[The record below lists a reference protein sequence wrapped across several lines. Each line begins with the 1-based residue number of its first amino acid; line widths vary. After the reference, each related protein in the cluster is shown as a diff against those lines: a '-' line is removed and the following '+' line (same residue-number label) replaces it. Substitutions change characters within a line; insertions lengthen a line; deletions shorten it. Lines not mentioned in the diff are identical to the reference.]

1 MRQQRRPGGHQ
12 RGKFRFV
19 FFGDSV
25 LVRCLAISGG
35 FRGVAGGRLRTDSSM
50 KTGTPGRIRTCD
62 LRIRNPLLYPAELR
76 GRETPR
82 DAAGRARDRT
92 AWESRPRP
100 CLSFFFRGG
109 PRHASALKRRIPIR
123 GTTSTQIAAH
133 QGLADAGQFKRVL
146 LWRQGAC
153 FQEANP
159 RITLWQPQKTKSD
172 RARA

>member
-1 MRQQRRPGGHQ
+1 MLRSLPPPIVKITSSRRSCFKLRGFDQREHSGSDMRQQHRPGGHQ

-35 FRGVAGGRLRTDSSM
+35 FRGVASGRLRTDSSM

-133 QGLADAGQFKRVL
+133 HGL
-146 LWRQGAC
+146 
-153 FQEANP
+153 
-159 RITLWQPQKTKSD
+159 TYT
-172 RARA
+172 